1 MMLPV
6 YLSALDSDEDRQLFQ
21 TLYEQNTGIMYYAAL
36 KILCNP
42 TETENAVHEAFLSIA
57 EHFEEYRIKPR
68 RELDSICV
76 AIAKNKA
83 LDAFRRQKHLSEAEL
98 EEVLT
103 VHQDRKHDPEK
114 VMEKNDESR
123 RIRRIMDRLPE
134 ILRIVL
140 DLKYYCQYSN
150 PEIARLLDVP
160 IKTVEMR
167 LYRAKIKL
175 RELMRDEWK

>member
-1 MMLPV
+1 MLPPV
-6 YLSALDSDEDRQLFQ
+6 YLSALNSDEDRQLFQ
-21 TLYEQNTGIMYYAAL
+21 TLYEQNTGIMYYVAL

-42 TETENAVHEAFLSIA
+42 TEAENAVHEAFLSIA

-68 RELDSICV
+68 KVLDSICV
-76 AIAKNKA
+76 TIAKNKA
-83 LDAFRRQKHLSEAEL
+83 LDAFRQQKRLTEAEL

-103 VHQDRKHDPEK
+103 VHPDMKHNPER
-114 VMEKNDESR
+114 VMERDDESR

-150 PEIARLLDVP
+150 PEIARILDIP

-175 RELMRDEWK
+175 RELMKNEW